1 MELMQKYSKDN
12 SAVGTENLDR
22 WLVNSLAVS
31 FVSATTSA
39 DSIQELEQHLVVK
52 STRWSK
58 GELVGLASLA
68 LISARTFYSFDP
80 RGTDDD

>member
-12 SAVGTENLDR
+12 SAVGTENLDC
-22 WLVNSLAVS
+22 WLVNLLA
-31 FVSATTSA
+31 
-39 DSIQELEQHLVVK
+39 HLVVK
-52 STRWSK
+52 SIRWSK
-58 GELVGLASLA
+58 GELVGLALLA